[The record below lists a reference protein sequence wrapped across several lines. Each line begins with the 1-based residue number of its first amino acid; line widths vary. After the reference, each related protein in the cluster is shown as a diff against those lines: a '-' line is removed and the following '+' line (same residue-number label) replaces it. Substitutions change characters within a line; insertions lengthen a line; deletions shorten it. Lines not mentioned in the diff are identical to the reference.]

1 MNKDDL
7 RKTMLFREMTDE
19 EITSALSHLSA
30 SEKSYQ
36 KGEII
41 LHSGSFTDKMGLVLD
56 GSVSIENN
64 DIWGNRTILSNISK
78 GQFFAETYAYLND
91 EPLLVD
97 VTANEDCRIL
107 FLSADALHVKSASDT
122 SFNIIR
128 SAAGQTHPAANDS
141 WRSKIISNLLMVSL
155 HKNLVLSGRSFHISP
170 KTIRGRVMSYLN
182 SLYIKTGKLDL
193 HIPFDRQQLA
203 DYLSVDRTA
212 LSKEL
217 SKMKEDGLIDY
228 HKNHFVIRSSDVFDV

>member
-1 MNKDDL
+1 
-7 RKTMLFREMTDE
+7 
-19 EITSALSHLSA
+19 
-30 SEKSYQ
+30 
-36 KGEII
+36 
-41 LHSGSFTDKMGLVLD
+41 
-56 GSVSIENN
+56 
-64 DIWGNRTILSNISK
+64 
-78 GQFFAETYAYLND
+78 
-91 EPLLVD
+91 
-97 VTANEDCRIL
+97 
-107 FLSADALHVKSASDT
+107 
-122 SFNIIR
+122 
-128 SAAGQTHPAANDS
+128 
-141 WRSKIISNLLMVSL
+141 MVSL

-217 SKMKEDGLIDY
+217 SKMKKDGLIDY

>member
-7 RKTMLFREMTDE
+7 RKTMLFREMTDD
-19 EITSALSHLSA
+19 EIMSALSHLSA

-107 FLSADALHVKSASDT
+107 FLSADALH
-122 SFNIIR
+122 
-128 SAAGQTHPAANDS
+128 AANDS

-193 HIPFDRQQLA
+193 RIPFDRQQLA